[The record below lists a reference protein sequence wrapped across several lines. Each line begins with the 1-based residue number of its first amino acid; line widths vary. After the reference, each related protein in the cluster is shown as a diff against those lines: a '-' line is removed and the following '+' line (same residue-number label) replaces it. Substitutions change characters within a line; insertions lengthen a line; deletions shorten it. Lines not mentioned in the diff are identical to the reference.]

1 MWEFLNLGIIKRKL
15 QEKAALGLFL
25 GAPCTQRLNQGAW
38 RPLDRCKESGHSCV
52 QNLRFGAINS
62 SPAETWREMSQPLP
76 RPAQAQ
82 PSITGQPHPLAGAH
96 R

>member
-1 MWEFLNLGIIKRKL
+1 MWGFLNLGIMERKL
-15 QEKAALGLFL
+15 QERAALEAIL
-25 GAPCTQRLNQGAW
+25 GASYTQRLNQGAW

-62 SPAETWREMSQPLP
+62 PPAETWREMSQPLP

-82 PSITGQPHPLAGAH
+82 PSITWAAPPTGN
-96 R
+96 